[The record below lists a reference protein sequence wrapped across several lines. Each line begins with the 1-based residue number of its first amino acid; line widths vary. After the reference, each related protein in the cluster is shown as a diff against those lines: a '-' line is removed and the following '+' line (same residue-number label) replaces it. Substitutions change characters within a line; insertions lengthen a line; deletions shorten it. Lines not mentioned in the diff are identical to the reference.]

1 MRSERLTDRLGEAT
15 NGRRNIAVSEAKRG
29 KLEEGGNSLDR
40 KKNGQGK
47 LPMWQERLRRN
58 SAAMR
63 EEFERMDKRTALY
76 NGTRE
81 IEKTPDA
88 KSSKAAALATGVR
101 NIVAELMEAQVD
113 SSFPMPKVTARRQEH
128 EELAKTLEDF
138 LRNET
143 DRLPFEMLNDMDER
157 ITPIQ
162 GGDIFLVEWDSD
174 RHTHETRGELCVS
187 LLHPR
192 QVIFQD
198 GVNEIND
205 MDFIIVQMGMSKKH
219 VKEKYG
225 VSVADETESD
235 PQSRGGSSTAEDV
248 VTVNFGYFRNDK
260 GGIGRYTWVNDMEL
274 EDLEDYQA
282 RKMKRCTKCGADMTG
297 LDRCRHCG
305 NERAEDY
312 DSDEMELY
320 EDIETRN
327 GVIPMMTEEETYPDG
342 GNGLMMD
349 EFGNAYEAEPMLT
362 ERPTRIPRYKPDIY
376 PIVIRKNV
384 SSWGKALGDSDVD
397 KIMDQQNMIKKCDSR
412 IQEKLDK
419 GGSIF
424 TRSEKTEVSKTDEQL
439 REVIF
444 QGADEANLFGV
455 HNLQVDTSQ
464 DQAIAEAN
472 YEQARRILGITDS
485 FQGRPDRTA
494 TSGTA
499 KQIAVAQS
507 AGRLESKRIMK
518 NAMYADLYAVMFRF
532 LLAYSDEPRSVR
544 HNNIDGSTTYSE
556 FNKYDYLAQ
565 DAAGEWY
572 WLDDFLFS
580 VDNTSS
586 LAGNRES
593 MWQEI
598 RMNLQTG
605 AFGDPSDPET
615 LILFWEMMAGQHYP
629 GAAEIRERLE
639 KKRQEQLAQMQMQQ
653 MQMLPQEAQMPQG
666 AEPQGVPDMAVED
679 AGGSTMEM
687 MGGLAGGM

>member
-1 MRSERLTDRLGEAT
+1 MD
-15 NGRRNIAVSEAKRG
+15 G
-29 KLEEGGNSLDR
+29 K
-40 KKNGQGK
+40 KKAQGK

-63 EEFERMDKRTALY
+63 EEFEQMDKRTALY

-235 PQSRGGSSTAEDV
+235 PQSRGGRSTAEDV
-248 VTVNFGYFRNDK
+248 VTVNFGYFRNEK

-312 DSDEMELY
+312 DSNEMELY

-384 SSWGKALGDSDVD
+384 SSWGKALGDSDID

-653 MQMLPQEAQMPQG
+653 MQMLPQETQQMPTQQVADVG
-666 AEPQGVPDMAVED
+666 VED
-679 AGGSTMEM
+679 ASGNIMSMMDGMTGGVS
-687 MGGLAGGM
+687 GGL

>member
-1 MRSERLTDRLGEAT
+1 MD
-15 NGRRNIAVSEAKRG
+15 G
-29 KLEEGGNSLDR
+29 K
-40 KKNGQGK
+40 KKAQGK

-63 EEFERMDKRTALY
+63 EEFEQMDKRTALY

-81 IEKTPDA
+81 IDKVPNA
-88 KSSKAAALATGVR
+88 KSQGTAQASGVR

-225 VSVADETESD
+225 VSVDDETESD
-235 PQSRGGSSTAEDV
+235 PQSRGGRNTAEDV
-248 VTVNFGYFRNDK
+248 VTVNFGYFRNEK

-297 LDRCRHCG
+297 LEKCRHCG
-305 NERAEDY
+305 NEKAEEY
-312 DSDEMELY
+312 DSDEMELF

-327 GVIPMMTEEETYPDG
+327 GVIPMMTETEEYPEGVDA
-342 GNGLMMD
+342 LMMD
-349 EFGNAYEAEPMLT
+349 EFGNAYEAEPMT
-362 ERPTRIPRYKPDIY
+362 VEVPTRIPRYKPDIY
-376 PIVIRKNV
+376 PIVVRKNV
-384 SSWGKALGDSDVD
+384 SSWGKALGDSDID

-444 QGADEANLFGV
+444 HGADEANLFGV

-605 AFGDPSDPET
+605 AFGDPADPET

-639 KKRQEQLAQMQMQQ
+639 KKRQAQLAQMQMQQ
-653 MQMLPQEAQMPQG
+653 MQQTLPPEAQTQMPQG
-666 AEPQGVPDMAVED
+666 AEPMGVPDMAVED

-687 MGGLAGGM
+687 ML

>member
-1 MRSERLTDRLGEAT
+1 MQ
-15 NGRRNIAVSEAKRG
+15 
-29 KLEEGGNSLDR
+29 DR

-63 EEFERMDKRTALY
+63 EEFEQMDKRTALY

-88 KSSKAAALATGVR
+88 KNSKAAALATGVR

-235 PQSRGGSSTAEDV
+235 PQSRGGRGTAEDV
-248 VTVNFGYFRNDK
+248 VTVNFGYFRNEK
-260 GGIGRYTWVNDMEL
+260 GGIGRYTWVNDIEL

-282 RKMKRCTKCGADMTG
+282 RKMKHCTKCGADMTG

-305 NERAEDY
+305 NESAEDY

-327 GVIPMMTEEETYPDG
+327 GVIPMMTETEEYPEG
-342 GNGLMMD
+342 VSENGLMMD
-349 EFGNAYEAEPMLT
+349 EFGNAYEAEPMT
-362 ERPTRIPRYKPDIY
+362 VAVPTRIPRYKPDIY
-376 PIVIRKNV
+376 PLVIRKNV

-472 YEQARRILGITDS
+472 YEQSRRILGITDS

-556 FNKYDYLAQ
+556 FNKYDYLTQ

-653 MQMLPQEAQMPQG
+653 MQMLPQETQQMPTQQVADVG
-666 AEPQGVPDMAVED
+666 VED
-679 AGGSTMEM
+679 AGGNIMNM
-687 MGGLAGGM
+687 MDGMTGGVSGGL

>member
-1 MRSERLTDRLGEAT
+1 M
-15 NGRRNIAVSEAKRG
+15 
-29 KLEEGGNSLDR
+29 DR

-88 KSSKAAALATGVR
+88 KSSKAAAQASGVR

-248 VTVNFGYFRNDK
+248 VTVNFGYFRNEK

-297 LDRCRHCG
+297 LEKCRHCG
-305 NERAEDY
+305 NEKAEDY
-312 DSDEMELY
+312 DSDEMELF

-327 GVIPMMTEEETYPDG
+327 GVIPMMTEEETYPPELQEAAKLVFGENFRG

-376 PIVIRKNV
+376 PLVIRKNV

-444 QGADEANLFGV
+444 RGADEANLFGV

-472 YEQARRILGITDS
+472 YEQSRRILGITDS
-485 FQGRPDRTA
+485 YQGRPDRTA

-565 DAAGEWY
+565 DVAGEWY

-615 LILFWEMMAGQHYP
+615 LIMFWEMMAGQHYP

-653 MQMLPQEAQMPQG
+653 LPQETQQMPTQQVADVG
-666 AEPQGVPDMAVED
+666 VED
-679 AGGSTMEM
+679 ASGNIMNMMDGMTGGVS
-687 MGGLAGGM
+687 GGL

>member
-1 MRSERLTDRLGEAT
+1 MQ
-15 NGRRNIAVSEAKRG
+15 
-29 KLEEGGNSLDR
+29 DR

-58 SAAMR
+58 STAMR

-88 KSSKAAALATGVR
+88 KSSKAAAQASGVR

-248 VTVNFGYFRNDK
+248 VTVNFGYFRNEK

-305 NERAEDY
+305 NEKAEDY

-327 GVIPMMTEEETYPDG
+327 GVIPMMTETEEYPEGVDA
-342 GNGLMMD
+342 LMMD
-349 EFGNAYEAEPMLT
+349 EFGNAYEAEPMT
-362 ERPTRIPRYKPDIY
+362 VAVPTRIPRYKPDIY
-376 PIVIRKNV
+376 PLVIRKNV

-472 YEQARRILGITDS
+472 YEQSRRILGITDS

-605 AFGDPSDPET
+605 AFGDPNDPET

-653 MQMLPQEAQMPQG
+653 MQQLPQETQQMPTQQVADVG
-666 AEPQGVPDMAVED
+666 VED
-679 AGGSTMEM
+679 ASGNIMSMMDGMTGGVS
-687 MGGLAGGM
+687 GGL

>member
-1 MRSERLTDRLGEAT
+1 MQ
-15 NGRRNIAVSEAKRG
+15 
-29 KLEEGGNSLDR
+29 DR

-63 EEFERMDKRTALY
+63 EEFEQMDKRTALY

-88 KSSKAAALATGVR
+88 KSSRAAALATGVR

-225 VSVADETESD
+225 VSVDDETESD
-235 PQSRGGSSTAEDV
+235 PQSRGGRNTAEDV
-248 VTVNFGYFRNDK
+248 VTVNFGYFRNEK

-297 LDRCRHCG
+297 LEKCRHCG
-305 NERAEDY
+305 NEKAEEY
-312 DSDEMELY
+312 DSDEMELF

-349 EFGNAYEAEPMLT
+349 EFGNAYEAEPMT
-362 ERPTRIPRYKPDIY
+362 VEVPTRIPRYKPDIY
-376 PIVIRKNV
+376 PIVVRKNV
-384 SSWGKALGDSDVD
+384 SSWGKALGDSDID

-444 QGADEANLFGV
+444 HGADEANLFGV

-464 DQAIAEAN
+464 DQAVAEAN

-615 LILFWEMMAGQHYP
+615 LIMFWEMMAGQHYP

-653 MQMLPQEAQMPQG
+653 MQQLPQETQQMPTQQVADVG
-666 AEPQGVPDMAVED
+666 VED
-679 AGGSTMEM
+679 ASGNIMSMMDGMTGGVS
-687 MGGLAGGM
+687 GGL

>member
-1 MRSERLTDRLGEAT
+1 M
-15 NGRRNIAVSEAKRG
+15 
-29 KLEEGGNSLDR
+29 DR

-88 KSSKAAALATGVR
+88 KSSRAAALATGVR

-248 VTVNFGYFRNDK
+248 VTVNFGYFRNEK

-305 NERAEDY
+305 NEKAEDY

-327 GVIPMMTEEETYPDG
+327 GVIPMMTETEEYPEG
-342 GNGLMMD
+342 VSENGLMMD
-349 EFGNAYEAEPMLT
+349 EFGNAYEAEPMT
-362 ERPTRIPRYKPDIY
+362 VAVPTRIPRYKPDIY
-376 PIVIRKNV
+376 PLVIRKNV

-444 QGADEANLFGV
+444 HGADEANLFGV
-455 HNLQVDTSQ
+455 HNLQVDTNQ

-605 AFGDPSDPET
+605 AFGDPNDPET

-653 MQMLPQEAQMPQG
+653 LPQETQQMPTQQVADVG
-666 AEPQGVPDMAVED
+666 VED
-679 AGGSTMEM
+679 ASGNIMSMMDGMTGGVS
-687 MGGLAGGM
+687 GGL

>member
-1 MRSERLTDRLGEAT
+1 M
-15 NGRRNIAVSEAKRG
+15 
-29 KLEEGGNSLDR
+29 DR

-248 VTVNFGYFRNDK
+248 VTVNFGYFRNEK

-297 LDRCRHCG
+297 LERCRHCG
-305 NERAEDY
+305 NEQAEEY

-320 EDIETRN
+320 EDIETRS
-327 GVIPMMTEEETYPDG
+327 GVIPMMTETEEYPEGVDA
-342 GNGLMMD
+342 LMMD
-349 EFGNAYEAEPMLT
+349 EFGNAYEAEPMT
-362 ERPTRIPRYKPDIY
+362 VAVPTRIPRYKPDIY

-384 SSWGKALGDSDVD
+384 SSWGKALGDSDID

-653 MQMLPQEAQMPQG
+653 LPQETQQMPTQQVADVG
-666 AEPQGVPDMAVED
+666 VED
-679 AGGSTMEM
+679 ASGNIMSMMDGMTGGVS
-687 MGGLAGGM
+687 GGL

>member
-1 MRSERLTDRLGEAT
+1 MD
-15 NGRRNIAVSEAKRG
+15 G
-29 KLEEGGNSLDR
+29 K
-40 KKNGQGK
+40 KKAQGK

-63 EEFERMDKRTALY
+63 EEFEQMDKRTALY

-225 VSVADETESD
+225 VSVDDEKESD
-235 PQSRGGSSTAEDV
+235 PQSRGGRNTAEDV
-248 VTVNFGYFRNDK
+248 VTVNFGYFRNEK

-282 RKMKRCTKCGADMTG
+282 RKMKHCTKCGADMTG
-297 LDRCRHCG
+297 LESCRHCG
-305 NERAEDY
+305 NEKAEDY
-312 DSDEMELY
+312 DSDEMELF

-327 GVIPMMTEEETYPDG
+327 GVIPMMTEEETFPEG
-342 GNGLMMD
+342 ISESGLMMD
-349 EFGNAYEAEPMLT
+349 EFGNAYEAEPMT
-362 ERPTRIPRYKPDIY
+362 VAVPTRIPRYKPDIY

-384 SSWGKALGDSDVD
+384 SSWGKALGDSDID

-444 QGADEANLFGV
+444 QGADEANLFGI

-472 YEQARRILGITDS
+472 YEQARRTLGITDS

-615 LILFWEMMAGQHYP
+615 LIMFWEMMAGQHYP

-639 KKRQEQLAQMQMQQ
+639 KKRQEQLAQMQRQQ
-653 MQMLPQEAQMPQG
+653 QLPQQTQQMPQG
-666 AEPQGVPDMAVED
+666 AESMGVPDMAVED

-687 MGGLAGGM
+687 MGGLTGGM

>member
-1 MRSERLTDRLGEAT
+1 M
-15 NGRRNIAVSEAKRG
+15 
-29 KLEEGGNSLDR
+29 DR

-58 SAAMR
+58 STAMR

-297 LDRCRHCG
+297 LDSCRHCG
-305 NERAEDY
+305 STQAEEY

-327 GVIPMMTEEETYPDG
+327 GVIPMMTETEEFPEG
-342 GNGLMMD
+342 VSESGLMMD

-376 PIVIRKNV
+376 PIVVRKNV
-384 SSWGKALGDSDVD
+384 SSWGKALGDSDID

-419 GGSIF
+419 GGSIL
-424 TRSEKTEVSKTDEQL
+424 TRGEKTEVSKTDEQL
-439 REVIF
+439 REVILESP
-444 QGADEANLFGV
+444 QELTLFGI

-615 LILFWEMMAGQHYP
+615 LIMFWEMMAGQHYP

-653 MQMLPQEAQMPQG
+653 MQQLPQETQQMPTQQVADVG
-666 AEPQGVPDMAVED
+666 VED
-679 AGGSTMEM
+679 ASGSAMQM
-687 MGGLAGGM
+687 ML

>member
-1 MRSERLTDRLGEAT
+1 M
-15 NGRRNIAVSEAKRG
+15 
-29 KLEEGGNSLDR
+29 DR

-88 KSSKAAALATGVR
+88 KSSRAAALATGVR

-205 MDFIIVQMGMSKKH
+205 MDFIIVQRGMSKKH

-235 PQSRGGSSTAEDV
+235 PQSRGGRSTAEDV

-305 NERAEDY
+305 NEKAEDY

-376 PIVIRKNV
+376 PIVVSKNV
-384 SSWGKALGDSDVD
+384 SSWGKALGDSDDD

-605 AFGDPSDPET
+605 AFGDPNDPET

-653 MQMLPQEAQMPQG
+653 MQQIPQETQQMPTQQVADVG
-666 AEPQGVPDMAVED
+666 VED
-679 AGGSTMEM
+679 AGGSSMEM
-687 MGGLAGGM
+687 MGGLTGGM

>member
-1 MRSERLTDRLGEAT
+1 MD
-15 NGRRNIAVSEAKRG
+15 G
-29 KLEEGGNSLDR
+29 K
-40 KKNGQGK
+40 KKAQGK
-47 LPMWQERLRRN
+47 LPLWQERLRRN

-63 EEFERMDKRTALY
+63 EEFDRMDKRTALY

-88 KSSKAAALATGVR
+88 KSSKAAAQASGVR

-225 VSVADETESD
+225 VSVDDETESD
-235 PQSRGGSSTAEDV
+235 PQSRGGRNTAEDV

-297 LDRCRHCG
+297 LEKCRHCG
-305 NERAEDY
+305 NEKAEEY
-312 DSDEMELY
+312 DSDEMELF

-327 GVIPMMTEEETYPDG
+327 GVIPMMTETEEYPEG
-342 GNGLMMD
+342 VSENGLMMD
-349 EFGNAYEAEPMLT
+349 EFGNAYEAEPMT
-362 ERPTRIPRYKPDIY
+362 VEVPTRIPRYKPDIY
-376 PIVIRKNV
+376 PIVVRKNV
-384 SSWGKALGDSDVD
+384 SSWGKALGDSDID

-424 TRSEKTEVSKTDEQL
+424 TRSEKTEVAKTDEQL

-472 YEQARRILGITDS
+472 YEQARRTLGITDS

-615 LILFWEMMAGQHYP
+615 LIMFWEMMAGQHYP

-653 MQMLPQEAQMPQG
+653 MQQTLPPEAQAQMPQG
-666 AEPQGVPDMAVED
+666 AESMGVPDMAVED

-687 MGGLAGGM
+687 MGGLAGGL

>member
-1 MRSERLTDRLGEAT
+1 M
-15 NGRRNIAVSEAKRG
+15 
-29 KLEEGGNSLDR
+29 DR

-63 EEFERMDKRTALY
+63 EEFEQMDKRTALY

-88 KSSKAAALATGVR
+88 KNSKAAALATGVR

-235 PQSRGGSSTAEDV
+235 PQSRGGRSTAEDV
-248 VTVNFGYFRNDK
+248 VTVNFGYFRNEK
-260 GGIGRYTWVNDMEL
+260 GGIGRYTWVNDIEL

-376 PIVIRKNV
+376 PLVIRKNV

-472 YEQARRILGITDS
+472 YEQSRRILGITDS

-615 LILFWEMMAGQHYP
+615 LIMFWEMMAGQHYP

-653 MQMLPQEAQMPQG
+653 LPQEIQQMPQG
-666 AEPQGVPDMAVED
+666 AEPSELHSSGSESQSARRTSGAVPDMAVED
-679 AGGSTMEM
+679 ASGSIMNM
-687 MGGLAGGM
+687 AGGALHGM

>member
-1 MRSERLTDRLGEAT
+1 M
-15 NGRRNIAVSEAKRG
+15 
-29 KLEEGGNSLDR
+29 DR

-88 KSSKAAALATGVR
+88 KSSRAAALATGVR

-225 VSVADETESD
+225 VSVADEMESD

-248 VTVNFGYFRNDK
+248 VTVNFGYFRNEK
-260 GGIGRYTWVNDMEL
+260 GGIGRYTWVNEIEL

-282 RKMKRCTKCGADMTG
+282 RKMKHCTKCGADMTG
-297 LDRCRHCG
+297 LDSCRHCG
-305 NERAEDY
+305 NEKAEDY
-312 DSDEMELY
+312 DSDEMELF

-327 GVIPMMTEEETYPDG
+327 GVIPMMTEEETFPEG
-342 GNGLMMD
+342 VSENGLMMD
-349 EFGNAYEAEPMLT
+349 EFGNAYEAEPMT
-362 ERPTRIPRYKPDIY
+362 VAVPTRIPRYKPDIY
-376 PIVIRKNV
+376 PIVVRKNV
-384 SSWGKALGDSDVD
+384 SSWGKALGDSDID

-605 AFGDPSDPET
+605 AFGDPADPET

-653 MQMLPQEAQMPQG
+653 LPQETQQMPTQQVADVG
-666 AEPQGVPDMAVED
+666 VED
-679 AGGSTMEM
+679 ASGNIMSMMDGMTGGVS
-687 MGGLAGGM
+687 GGM

>member
-1 MRSERLTDRLGEAT
+1 MQ
-15 NGRRNIAVSEAKRG
+15 
-29 KLEEGGNSLDR
+29 DR

-47 LPMWQERLRRN
+47 LPLWQERLRRN

-225 VSVADETESD
+225 VSVDDETESD
-235 PQSRGGSSTAEDV
+235 PQSRGGRGTAEDV
-248 VTVNFGYFRNDK
+248 VTVNFGYFRNEK
-260 GGIGRYTWVNDMEL
+260 GGIGRYTWVNEIEL

-305 NERAEDY
+305 NEKAEEY

-327 GVIPMMTEEETYPDG
+327 GVIPMMTEEETFPDG

-349 EFGNAYEAEPMLT
+349 EFGNAYEAEPMT
-362 ERPTRIPRYKPDIY
+362 VAVPTRIPRYKPDIY
-376 PIVIRKNV
+376 PIVVRKNV
-384 SSWGKALGDSDVD
+384 SSWGKALGDSDID

-444 QGADEANLFGV
+444 HGADEANLFGV

-605 AFGDPSDPET
+605 AFGDPADPET
-615 LILFWEMMAGQHYP
+615 LIMFWEMMAGQHYP

-639 KKRQEQLAQMQMQQ
+639 KKRQAQLAQMQMQQ
-653 MQMLPQEAQMPQG
+653 TLPPEAQTQMPQG
-666 AEPQGVPDMAVED
+666 AESMGVPDMAVED
-679 AGGSTMEM
+679 ASGSAMNM
-687 MGGLAGGM
+687 ML

>member
-1 MRSERLTDRLGEAT
+1 M
-15 NGRRNIAVSEAKRG
+15 
-29 KLEEGGNSLDR
+29 DR
-40 KKNGQGK
+40 KKKAQGK

-58 SAAMR
+58 STAMR
-63 EEFERMDKRTALY
+63 EEFEQMDKRTALY

-192 QVIFQD
+192 QEIIQD

-225 VSVADETESD
+225 VSVDDETESD
-235 PQSRGGSSTAEDV
+235 PQSRGGRNTAEDV

-297 LDRCRHCG
+297 LEKCRHCG

-327 GVIPMMTEEETYPDG
+327 GVIPMMTETEEYPEG
-342 GNGLMMD
+342 VSENGLMMD

-412 IQEKLDK
+412 IQEKLD
-419 GGSIF
+419 
-424 TRSEKTEVSKTDEQL
+424 
-439 REVIF
+439 
-444 QGADEANLFGV
+444 
-455 HNLQVDTSQ
+455 
-464 DQAIAEAN
+464 
-472 YEQARRILGITDS
+472 
-485 FQGRPDRTA
+485 
-494 TSGTA
+494 
-499 KQIAVAQS
+499 
-507 AGRLESKRIMK
+507 
-518 NAMYADLYAVMFRF
+518 
-532 LLAYSDEPRSVR
+532 
-544 HNNIDGSTTYSE
+544 
-556 FNKYDYLAQ
+556 
-565 DAAGEWY
+565 
-572 WLDDFLFS
+572 
-580 VDNTSS
+580 
-586 LAGNRES
+586 
-593 MWQEI
+593 
-598 RMNLQTG
+598 
-605 AFGDPSDPET
+605 
-615 LILFWEMMAGQHYP
+615 
-629 GAAEIRERLE
+629 
-639 KKRQEQLAQMQMQQ
+639 
-653 MQMLPQEAQMPQG
+653 
-666 AEPQGVPDMAVED
+666 
-679 AGGSTMEM
+679 
-687 MGGLAGGM
+687 

>member
-1 MRSERLTDRLGEAT
+1 MD
-15 NGRRNIAVSEAKRG
+15 G
-29 KLEEGGNSLDR
+29 K
-40 KKNGQGK
+40 KKAQGK
-47 LPMWQERLRRN
+47 LPLWQERLRRN

-63 EEFERMDKRTALY
+63 EEFDRMDKRTALY

-81 IEKTPDA
+81 IDKVPNA
-88 KSSKAAALATGVR
+88 KSQGIAQASGVR

-225 VSVADETESD
+225 VSVDDEKESD
-235 PQSRGGSSTAEDV
+235 PQSRGGRNTAEDV
-248 VTVNFGYFRNDK
+248 VTVNFGYFRNEK

-282 RKMKRCTKCGADMTG
+282 RKMKRCTKCGAPWAAEPHRLGEADGFTHNMTG
-297 LDRCRHCG
+297 LEKCRHCG
-305 NERAEDY
+305 NEKAEEY
-312 DSDEMELY
+312 DSDEMELF

-327 GVIPMMTEEETYPDG
+327 GVIPMMTEAETFPEG
-342 GNGLMMD
+342 VSENGLMMD
-349 EFGNAYEAEPMLT
+349 EFGNAYEAEPMT
-362 ERPTRIPRYKPDIY
+362 VEVPTRIPRYKPDIY
-376 PIVIRKNV
+376 PIVVRKNV
-384 SSWGKALGDSDVD
+384 SSWGKALGDSDID

-605 AFGDPSDPET
+605 AFGDPADPET
-615 LILFWEMMAGQHYP
+615 LIMFWEMMAGQHYP

-653 MQMLPQEAQMPQG
+653 MQQTLPPETQTQMPQG
-666 AEPQGVPDMAVED
+666 AESMGVPDMAVED

-687 MGGLAGGM
+687 MGGLTGGM

>member
-1 MRSERLTDRLGEAT
+1 M
-15 NGRRNIAVSEAKRG
+15 
-29 KLEEGGNSLDR
+29 DR

-327 GVIPMMTEEETYPDG
+327 GVIPMMTEEETYPPELQEAAKLVFGENFRG

-485 FQGRPDRTA
+485 YQGRPDRTA

-615 LILFWEMMAGQHYP
+615 LIMFWEMMAGQHYP

-653 MQMLPQEAQMPQG
+653 MQQLPQETQQMPTQQVADVG
-666 AEPQGVPDMAVED
+666 VED
-679 AGGSTMEM
+679 ASGNIMSMMDGMTGGVS
-687 MGGLAGGM
+687 GGL

>member
-1 MRSERLTDRLGEAT
+1 M
-15 NGRRNIAVSEAKRG
+15 
-29 KLEEGGNSLDR
+29 DR

-282 RKMKRCTKCGADMTG
+282 RKMRRCTKCGADMTG

-305 NERAEDY
+305 NERAEEY
-312 DSDEMELY
+312 DSDEMELF

-327 GVIPMMTEEETYPDG
+327 GIIPMMTETEEYPDG

-349 EFGNAYEAEPMLT
+349 EFGNAYEAEPMT
-362 ERPTRIPRYKPDIY
+362 VAVPTRIPRYKPDIY

-472 YEQARRILGITDS
+472 YEQSRRILGITDS

-615 LILFWEMMAGQHYP
+615 LIMFWEMMAGQHYP

-653 MQMLPQEAQMPQG
+653 MQQLPQETQQMPTQQVADVG
-666 AEPQGVPDMAVED
+666 VED
-679 AGGSTMEM
+679 ASGSAMQM
-687 MGGLAGGM
+687 ML

>member
-1 MRSERLTDRLGEAT
+1 MD
-15 NGRRNIAVSEAKRG
+15 G
-29 KLEEGGNSLDR
+29 K
-40 KKNGQGK
+40 KKAQGK

-63 EEFERMDKRTALY
+63 EEFEQMDKRTALY

-225 VSVADETESD
+225 VSVDDETESD
-235 PQSRGGSSTAEDV
+235 PQSRGGRGTAEDV
-248 VTVNFGYFRNDK
+248 VTVNFGYFRNEK

-282 RKMKRCTKCGADMTG
+282 RKMKHCTKCGAEMTG
-297 LDRCRHCG
+297 LEKCRHCG
-305 NERAEDY
+305 STQAEEY
-312 DSDEMELY
+312 DSDEMELF
-320 EDIETRN
+320 EDIETKS
-327 GVIPMMTEEETYPDG
+327 GVIPMMTETEEYPEG
-342 GNGLMMD
+342 VSENGLMMD
-349 EFGNAYEAEPMLT
+349 EFGNAYEAEPMT
-362 ERPTRIPRYKPDIY
+362 VEVPTRIPRYKPDIY
-376 PIVIRKNV
+376 PIVVRKNV
-384 SSWGKALGDSDVD
+384 SSWGKALGDSDID

-444 QGADEANLFGV
+444 HGADEANLFGV

-464 DQAIAEAN
+464 DQAVAEAN

-615 LILFWEMMAGQHYP
+615 LIMFWEMMAGQHYP

-653 MQMLPQEAQMPQG
+653 MQQTLPPETQTQMPQG
-666 AEPQGVPDMAVED
+666 AEPMGVPDMAVED

-687 MGGLAGGM
+687 ML

>member
-1 MRSERLTDRLGEAT
+1 M
-15 NGRRNIAVSEAKRG
+15 
-29 KLEEGGNSLDR
+29 DR

-248 VTVNFGYFRNDK
+248 VTVNFGYFRNEK

-305 NERAEDY
+305 NEKAEDY

-327 GVIPMMTEEETYPDG
+327 GVIPMMTETEEYPEGVDA
-342 GNGLMMD
+342 LMMD
-349 EFGNAYEAEPMLT
+349 EFGNAYEAEPMT
-362 ERPTRIPRYKPDIY
+362 VAVPTRIPRYKPDIY
-376 PIVIRKNV
+376 PLVIRKNV

-472 YEQARRILGITDS
+472 YEQSRRILGITDS

-615 LILFWEMMAGQHYP
+615 LILFWEIMAGQHYP

-653 MQMLPQEAQMPQG
+653 LPQEIQQMPQG
-666 AEPQGVPDMAVED
+666 AEPRGVPDMAVED
-679 AGGSTMEM
+679 ASGSAMNM
-687 MGGLAGGM
+687 MW

>member
-1 MRSERLTDRLGEAT
+1 MD
-15 NGRRNIAVSEAKRG
+15 G
-29 KLEEGGNSLDR
+29 K
-40 KKNGQGK
+40 KKAQGK
-47 LPMWQERLRRN
+47 LPLWQERLRRN

-63 EEFERMDKRTALY
+63 EEFEQMDKRTALY

-81 IEKTPDA
+81 IDKVPNA
-88 KSSKAAALATGVR
+88 KSQGTAQASGVR

-235 PQSRGGSSTAEDV
+235 PQSRGGRNTAEDV
-248 VTVNFGYFRNDK
+248 VTVNFGYFRNEK
-260 GGIGRYTWVNDMEL
+260 GGIGRYTWVNEIEL

-305 NERAEDY
+305 NEKAEDY

-349 EFGNAYEAEPMLT
+349 EFGNAYEAEPMT
-362 ERPTRIPRYKPDIY
+362 VAVPTRIPRYKPDIY
-376 PIVIRKNV
+376 PLVIRKNV

-472 YEQARRILGITDS
+472 YEQSRRILGITDS

-605 AFGDPSDPET
+605 AFGDPADPET
-615 LILFWEMMAGQHYP
+615 LIMFWEMMAGQHYP

-639 KKRQEQLAQMQMQQ
+639 KKRQEQLAQMQQT
-653 MQMLPQEAQMPQG
+653 LPPEAQTQMPQG
-666 AEPQGVPDMAVED
+666 AEPMGVPDMAVED

-687 MGGLAGGM
+687 MGGLTGGM

>member
-1 MRSERLTDRLGEAT
+1 M
-15 NGRRNIAVSEAKRG
+15 
-29 KLEEGGNSLDR
+29 DR

-225 VSVADETESD
+225 VSVDDETESD
-235 PQSRGGSSTAEDV
+235 PQSRGGRGTAEDV
-248 VTVNFGYFRNDK
+248 VTVNFGYFRNEK
-260 GGIGRYTWVNDMEL
+260 GGIGRYTWVNDIEL

-282 RKMKRCTKCGADMTG
+282 RKMKRCMKCGADMTG
-297 LDRCRHCG
+297 LESCRHCG
-305 NERAEDY
+305 STQAEEY

-327 GVIPMMTEEETYPDG
+327 GVIPMMTETEEYPEGVDA
-342 GNGLMMD
+342 LMMD
-349 EFGNAYEAEPMLT
+349 EFGNAYEAEPMT
-362 ERPTRIPRYKPDIY
+362 VAVPTRIPRYKPDIY
-376 PIVIRKNV
+376 PIVVRKNV
-384 SSWGKALGDSDVD
+384 SSWGKALGDSDID

-615 LILFWEMMAGQHYP
+615 LIMFWEMMAGQHYP

-653 MQMLPQEAQMPQG
+653 MQQLPQEAQQMPTQQVADVG
-666 AEPQGVPDMAVED
+666 VED
-679 AGGSTMEM
+679 AGGSSMEM

>member
-1 MRSERLTDRLGEAT
+1 MD
-15 NGRRNIAVSEAKRG
+15 G
-29 KLEEGGNSLDR
+29 K
-40 KKNGQGK
+40 KKAQGK
-47 LPMWQERLRRN
+47 LPLWQERLRRN

-63 EEFERMDKRTALY
+63 EEFDRMDKRTALY

-162 GGDIFLVEWDSD
+162 GGDIFLVEWDSN

-225 VSVADETESD
+225 VSVDDEKESD
-235 PQSRGGSSTAEDV
+235 PQSRGGRNTAEDV
-248 VTVNFGYFRNDK
+248 VTVNFGYFRNEK

-282 RKMKRCTKCGADMTG
+282 RKMKRCTKCGAEMTG
-297 LDRCRHCG
+297 LEQCRHCG
-305 NERAEDY
+305 NEKAEEY
-312 DSDEMELY
+312 DSDEMELF

-376 PIVIRKNV
+376 PIVVRKNV
-384 SSWGKALGDSDVD
+384 SSWGKALGDSDID

-444 QGADEANLFGV
+444 HGADEANLFGV

-472 YEQARRILGITDS
+472 YEQARRTLGITDS

-615 LILFWEMMAGQHYP
+615 LIMFWEMMAGQHYP

-653 MQMLPQEAQMPQG
+653 QMQMLPPEAQTQMPQG
-666 AEPQGVPDMAVED
+666 AELMGVPDMAVED
-679 AGGSTMEM
+679 ASGSAMQM
-687 MGGLAGGM
+687 MG

>member
-1 MRSERLTDRLGEAT
+1 MD
-15 NGRRNIAVSEAKRG
+15 G
-29 KLEEGGNSLDR
+29 K
-40 KKNGQGK
+40 KKAQGK
-47 LPMWQERLRRN
+47 LPLWQERLRRN

-63 EEFERMDKRTALY
+63 EEFDRMDKRTALY

-162 GGDIFLVEWDSD
+162 GGDIFLVEWDSN

-225 VSVADETESD
+225 VSVDDETESD
-235 PQSRGGSSTAEDV
+235 PQSRGGRNTAEDV
-248 VTVNFGYFRNDK
+248 VTVNFGYFRNEK

-297 LDRCRHCG
+297 LEKCRHCG
-305 NERAEDY
+305 NEKAEEY
-312 DSDEMELY
+312 DSDEMELF

-349 EFGNAYEAEPMLT
+349 EFGNAYEAEPMT
-362 ERPTRIPRYKPDIY
+362 VAVPTRIPRYKPDIY
-376 PIVIRKNV
+376 PIVVRKNV
-384 SSWGKALGDSDVD
+384 SSWGKALGDSDID

-544 HNNIDGSTTYSE
+544 HNNIDGSTTYTE

-605 AFGDPSDPET
+605 AFGDPADPET
-615 LILFWEMMAGQHYP
+615 LIMFWEMMAGQHYP

-653 MQMLPQEAQMPQG
+653 MQQTLPPETQTQMPQG
-666 AEPQGVPDMAVED
+666 AESMGVPDMAVED

-687 MGGLAGGM
+687 MGGLTGGM

>member
-1 MRSERLTDRLGEAT
+1 M
-15 NGRRNIAVSEAKRG
+15 
-29 KLEEGGNSLDR
+29 DR

-88 KSSKAAALATGVR
+88 KSSRAAALATGVR

-225 VSVADETESD
+225 VSVDDETESD
-235 PQSRGGSSTAEDV
+235 PQSRGGRGTAEDV
-248 VTVNFGYFRNDK
+248 VTVNFGYFRNEK
-260 GGIGRYTWVNDMEL
+260 GGIGRYTWVNDIEL

-305 NERAEDY
+305 NEKAEDY
-312 DSDEMELY
+312 DSNEMELY

-327 GVIPMMTEEETYPDG
+327 GVIPMMTETEEYPEGVDA
-342 GNGLMMD
+342 LMMD

-376 PIVIRKNV
+376 PIVVRKNV

-653 MQMLPQEAQMPQG
+653 LPQETQQMPTQQVADVG
-666 AEPQGVPDMAVED
+666 VED
-679 AGGSTMEM
+679 ASGNIMSMMDGMTGGVS
-687 MGGLAGGM
+687 GGL

>member
-1 MRSERLTDRLGEAT
+1 M
-15 NGRRNIAVSEAKRG
+15 
-29 KLEEGGNSLDR
+29 DR

-88 KSSKAAALATGVR
+88 KSSRAAALATGVR

-235 PQSRGGSSTAEDV
+235 PQSRGGRSTAEDV

-305 NERAEDY
+305 NEKAEDY

-376 PIVIRKNV
+376 PLVIRKNV

-419 GGSIF
+419 GGSIL
-424 TRSEKTEVSKTDEQL
+424 TRGEKTEVSKTDEQL
-439 REVIF
+439 REVILESP
-444 QGADEANLFGV
+444 QELTLFGI

-605 AFGDPSDPET
+605 AFGDPNDPET

-653 MQMLPQEAQMPQG
+653 MQQLPQEAQMPQG

-679 AGGSTMEM
+679 ASGSAMNM

>member
-1 MRSERLTDRLGEAT
+1 MQEKG
-15 NGRRNIAVSEAKRG
+15 
-29 KLEEGGNSLDR
+29 
-40 KKNGQGK
+40 GK
-47 LPMWQERLRRN
+47 LPLWQERLRRN

-63 EEFERMDKRTALY
+63 EEFNRMEKRTALY

-81 IEKTPDA
+81 IDKVPNA
-88 KSSKAAALATGVR
+88 KSQGTAQASGVR

-113 SSFPMPKVTARRQEH
+113 SSFPMPKVTARRKEH

-225 VSVADETESD
+225 VSVDDETESD
-235 PQSRGGSSTAEDV
+235 PQSRGGRGTAEDV
-248 VTVNFGYFRNDK
+248 VTVNFGYFRNEK
-260 GGIGRYTWVNDMEL
+260 GGIGRYTWVNEIEL

-327 GVIPMMTEEETYPDG
+327 GVIPMMTEEETFPEG
-342 GNGLMMD
+342 VSENGLMMD

-384 SSWGKALGDSDVD
+384 SSWGKALGDSDID

-485 FQGRPDRTA
+485 YQGRPDRTA

-544 HNNIDGSTTYSE
+544 HNNVDGSVTYTE
-556 FNKYDYLAQ
+556 FNKFDYLAK

-586 LAGNRES
+586 LAGNREA

-605 AFGDPSDPET
+605 AFGDPTDPET
-615 LILFWEMMAGQHYP
+615 LILFWQMMAGQHYP

-653 MQMLPQEAQMPQG
+653 LPQETQMPQG

-679 AGGSTMEM
+679 ASGSAMNM
-687 MGGLAGGM
+687 MW

>member
-1 MRSERLTDRLGEAT
+1 MD
-15 NGRRNIAVSEAKRG
+15 G
-29 KLEEGGNSLDR
+29 K
-40 KKNGQGK
+40 KKAQGK
-47 LPMWQERLRRN
+47 LPLWQERLRRN

-63 EEFERMDKRTALY
+63 EEFEQMDKRTALY

-327 GVIPMMTEEETYPDG
+327 GVIPMMTETEEYPEG
-342 GNGLMMD
+342 VSENGLMMD

-472 YEQARRILGITDS
+472 YEQSRRILGITDS

-653 MQMLPQEAQMPQG
+653 LPQEIQQMPQG
-666 AEPQGVPDMAVED
+666 AEPRGVPDMAVED
-679 AGGSTMEM
+679 ASGSAMNM
-687 MGGLAGGM
+687 MW

>member
-1 MRSERLTDRLGEAT
+1 MD
-15 NGRRNIAVSEAKRG
+15 G
-29 KLEEGGNSLDR
+29 K
-40 KKNGQGK
+40 KKAQGK
-47 LPMWQERLRRN
+47 LPLWQERLRRN

-63 EEFERMDKRTALY
+63 EEFEQMDKRTALY

-162 GGDIFLVEWDSD
+162 GGDIFLVEWDSN

-225 VSVADETESD
+225 VSVDDETESD
-235 PQSRGGSSTAEDV
+235 PQSRGGRGTAEDV
-248 VTVNFGYFRNDK
+248 VTVNFGYFRNEK
-260 GGIGRYTWVNDMEL
+260 GGIGRYTWVNEIEL

-305 NERAEDY
+305 NEKAEEY

-320 EDIETRN
+320 EDIETRS
-327 GVIPMMTEEETYPDG
+327 GVIPMMTEEETYPEG
-342 GNGLMMD
+342 VSENGLMMD
-349 EFGNAYEAEPMLT
+349 EFGNAYEAEPMT
-362 ERPTRIPRYKPDIY
+362 VAVPTRIPRYKPDIY
-376 PIVIRKNV
+376 PIVVRKNV
-384 SSWGKALGDSDVD
+384 SSWGKALGDSDID

-615 LILFWEMMAGQHYP
+615 LIMFWEMMAGQHYP

-653 MQMLPQEAQMPQG
+653 MQQLPQEAQIQMPTQQVADVG
-666 AEPQGVPDMAVED
+666 VED
-679 AGGSTMEM
+679 AGGSSMEM